1 MRTTSSQT
9 WGMTASLSV
18 SLSLGLSFSVQGRG
32 GWTLNSA
39 GYLLGPVLH
48 PPSRAEGGGKG
59 KTALG
64 ILDLWKAIDG
74 LPYPQSQLASKRS
87 LGETFAKPDS
97 GVTFVGVPDVV
108 PWKRIRPGTTRFQL
122 RSLALLS
129 GLRIQ
134 CCCELWCR
142 LQMWLGSHIAVA
154 VV

>member
-1 MRTTSSQT
+1 MALTVPLIVL
-9 WGMTASLSV
+9 AVL
-18 SLSLGLSFSVQGRG
+18 LSLMESPASAPVHRGRG

-97 GVTFVGVPDVV
+97 GDLGKLCKNVPKEKDALPSYMPPNFRSKLPPV
-108 PWKRIRPGTTRFQL
+108 P
-122 RSLALLS
+122 RSS
-129 GLRIQ
+129 
-134 CCCELWCR
+134 
-142 LQMWLGSHIAVA
+142 
-154 VV
+154 

>member
-1 MRTTSSQT
+1 MALTVPLIVL
-9 WGMTASLSV
+9 AVL
-18 SLSLGLSFSVQGRG
+18 LSLMESPASAPVHRVRPSWAPAHLEPALS
-32 GWTLNSA
+32 L
-39 GYLLGPVLH
+39 
-48 PPSRAEGGGKG
+48 PSQEEGGGKG

-108 PWKRIRPGTTRFQL
+108 PWKRIRPGTTRFQV

-142 LQMWLGSHIAVA
+142 LQMWLGAHIAVA

>member
-97 GVTFVGVPDVV
+97 GDLGKLCKNVPKEKDAL
-108 PWKRIRPGTTRFQL
+108 PSYMPPNFRSKLPPRPQI
-122 RSLALLS
+122 LLKP
-129 GLRIQ
+129 
-134 CCCELWCR
+134 
-142 LQMWLGSHIAVA
+142 
-154 VV
+154 

>member
-1 MRTTSSQT
+1 MALTVPLIVL
-9 WGMTASLSV
+9 AVL
-18 SLSLGLSFSVQGRG
+18 LSLMESPASAPVHRGRG

-108 PWKRIRPGTTRFQL
+108 PWKRIRPGTTRFQ
-122 RSLALLS
+122 
-129 GLRIQ
+129 I
-134 CCCELWCR
+134 
-142 LQMWLGSHIAVA
+142 
-154 VV
+154 